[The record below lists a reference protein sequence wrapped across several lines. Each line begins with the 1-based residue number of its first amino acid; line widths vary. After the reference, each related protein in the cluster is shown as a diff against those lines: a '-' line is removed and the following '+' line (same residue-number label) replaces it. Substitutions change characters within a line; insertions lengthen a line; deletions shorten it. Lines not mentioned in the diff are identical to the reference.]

1 MSLGYWRKETKHQSV
16 YASWNWINLWLE
28 DLVKP
33 KKSWVVR
40 FGSLMLLS
48 GGVALALNAL
58 WPVVSYKLVWE
69 KRISASNQ
77 MLVPLS
83 YVQNA
88 PGVIKSSIAGIA
100 NAIEIEKDDSF
111 KIVNWFPGG
120 MPELPEKA
128 YKTNEYR
135 ISIPKLKIKNAK
147 VIIGGEDLTKS
158 IIHYKGTSVPGDL
171 GQAVLFGHSNL
182 PQFYSPNSYKTIF
195 TRLPELEVGDR
206 IEVEYDGITYDF
218 QVTSLRIVKPDDFS
232 VLEQYYNYRGMRL
245 ITCVPPGTTWERLV
259 VDTKLIE

>member
-1 MSLGYWRKETKHQSV
+1 MSLGYWQKEIRIQTGYSEWQWLKL
-16 YASWNWINLWLE
+16 WIA
-28 DLVKP
+28 DQTKP
-33 KKSWVVR
+33 KKGWGVKL
-40 FGSLMLLS
+40 GSLVFLS
-48 GGVALALNAL
+48 AGVALALNAL

-69 KRISASNQ
+69 KKISASNQ

-88 PGVIKSSIAGIA
+88 PGVIKASIAGVA

-111 KIVNWFPGG
+111 NIVNWFPGG
-120 MPELPEKA
+120 MPELPERA

-206 IEVEYDGITYDF
+206 IEVEYDGVVYEF

-232 VLEQYYNYRGMRL
+232 VLEQYYNYRGIRL

-259 VDTKLIE
+259 VDAKLIE